1 MIDPTKF
8 PAFYRHKNN
17 DVKTIFINL
26 FCSIKALLPPHL
38 PFIPQHFYSTNF
50 ILHPQHNILVP
61 PLQQQM
67 LRSLLFA
74 AVFASLLIN
83 CYEARTIRLANSF
96 LCAKSG
102 VSVEEGLTQHE
113 KSIQIKG
120 EEISNTQ
127 VDSVP
132 ILLLTEKAEFK
143 VVFHT
148 NSKECKEKFKI
159 KEDSKGCKKKGTFDG
174 HDEFPKPPHCGES
187 CTGYEV
193 VCTGV
198 KLASIEEQEKGG
210 IVGLKRSEFARMF
223 GSGKCEWEA
232 VIKNAHVLVSD
243 LKDHHKG
250 ESCGKA
256 DADTKQQN
264 MPVWALVLIA
274 VGGVLILLCI
284 IGIAVSCIIVGVGAK
299 KEGRQQYE
307 TRQTGSRSL
316 WNRAAGSISRVQQ
329 RFVVIRAR
337 PKKAASPGGGGSAFG
352 GGASGFGGR
361 GGGMTTGMGRPPS
374 AYADNITKKGAP
386 SSKYGFV

>member
-1 MIDPTKF
+1 
-8 PAFYRHKNN
+8 
-17 DVKTIFINL
+17 
-26 FCSIKALLPPHL
+26 
-38 PFIPQHFYSTNF
+38 
-50 ILHPQHNILVP
+50 
-61 PLQQQM
+61 M

-102 VSVEEGLTQHE
+102 LSVEEGLTQHE

-127 VDSVP
+127 TDSVP
-132 ILLLTEKAEFK
+132 ILLLTEKAGFK

-148 NSKECKEKFKI
+148 NSKECKEQFKI
-159 KEDSKGCKKKGTFDG
+159 KEDSKGCKKQSTIDG
-174 HDEFPKPPHCGES
+174 HNDFPKPPHCGES

-198 KLASIEEQEKGG
+198 KLASVEEQEIGG
-210 IVGLKRSEFARMF
+210 IVGLKRSELARMF
-223 GSGKCEWEA
+223 GGAKCEWEA
-232 VIKNAHVLVSD
+232 VIMQARLLVSD
-243 LKDHHKG
+243 LKDLRKG
-250 ESCGKA
+250 ESCGKKE
-256 DADTKQQN
+256 DTKQPN
-264 MPVWALVLIA
+264 VPVWAWVLIA

-337 PKKAASPGGGGSAFG
+337 PRKATAASPGGGGSAFG